1 MNHLTAVL
9 NKLNAYLLEEG
20 HLQFL
25 FTHDPDSP
33 QHLNFSFTAPTRPSD
48 WVIGSCTHGYL
59 KCDLHAPL
67 FDSEEKALTWV
78 LKNLKQYVISK
89 ARYTANPS
97 YGKLLA
103 DGKSCWSKSTEWK
116 LEIIGG

>member
-1 MNHLTAVL
+1 MSYLTSVL

-20 HLQFL
+20 YPQFT
-25 FTHDPDSP
+25 FAIWPEP
-33 QHLNFSFTAPTRPSD
+33 EIHLNFSFAAPARPSD
-48 WVIGSCTHGYL
+48 WVIGNCTHGYL